1 MRYVNSH
8 NSFRILLL
16 FSHFFFEIAKKTRIV
31 CTFYKDLFFNYFE
44 IYKKIKQ
51 FQLKIQFSMRLI
63 FKEFLLLMKKLSSRY
78 L

>member
-8 NSFRILLL
+8 NSFRILLM
-16 FSHFFFEIAKKTRIV
+16 FSHFFEIAKKARIV

-51 FQLKIQFSMRLI
+51 FQLQIQFFMRL
-63 FKEFLLLMKKLSSRY
+63 FF
-78 L
+78 